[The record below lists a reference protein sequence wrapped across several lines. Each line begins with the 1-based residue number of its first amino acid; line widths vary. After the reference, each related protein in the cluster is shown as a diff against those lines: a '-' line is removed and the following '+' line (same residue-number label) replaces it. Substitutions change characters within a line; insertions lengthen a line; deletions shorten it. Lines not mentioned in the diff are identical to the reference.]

1 MLRYRLFGAVAAAS
15 IGLDQLSK
23 VWARH
28 ALPTNAAG
36 EGVPVQVI
44 HGYWDWILQFNT
56 GSAFSLFTGGLGSRI
71 FLSLIAVAAVG
82 VMLYLVRGVREEQKA
97 LLVAFGLMAGGALGN
112 LIDRIAFGRVT
123 DFVLWHLH
131 DSYWPV
137 FNIADVCLVV
147 AVPMFLLFGYRGE
160 KRRSAAPA

>member
-15 IGLDQLSK
+15 LGLDQLSK

-44 HGYWDWILQFNT
+44 RGYWDWILEFNT
-56 GSAFSLFTGGLGSRI
+56 GSAFSLFSGGLGSRI
-71 FLSLIAVAAVG
+71 ALSLIAVAAIA
-82 VMLYLVRGVREEQKA
+82 VMLYLVRGVREEQRA

-112 LIDRIAFGRVT
+112 LVDRIAFGRVT
-123 DFVLWHLH
+123 DFVLWHVH
-131 DSYWPV
+131 EAYWPV
-137 FNIADVCLVV
+137 FNVADICLVV
-147 AVPMFLLFGYRGE
+147 AVPMFLIFGYRGE